1 MIDFSLPDNLVRLR
15 ERMDQFIRD
24 EIIPLE
30 HDPRQGPHGP
40 TEEFRNEL
48 VARARKAGLLSPHAP
63 KQWGGLGL
71 DHFGMAVIFEAAG
84 YSPLGPLAVNI
95 QAPDEGNTNLLNK
108 IATPA
113 QKEKW
118 LKPLSLGE
126 IRTAFLMTEPDGG
139 AGSDPSLMA
148 TVARRNG
155 DHFILN
161 GTKWLIT
168 GFPGASL
175 NIIMAR
181 TVDETGADL
190 GATMFLAP
198 MDAKGIRMV
207 RVLDT
212 MDTNSPGG
220 HSVVAIEGLK
230 VGLEDVLGEVGQGFR
245 NAQVRLGPARLTH
258 CMRWLGQARRCHDI
272 AVAYANKRQA
282 FGRLIG
288 QHQGIGFQLADNATD
303 LHLCRLAI
311 WHCAWLLDQGDQART
326 ETSRAKVFCSEA
338 LGRVVDRSL
347 QVLGGLGM
355 TSDTVVERTY
365 RDIRAFRIYDGPSE
379 VHRHFL
385 VRDILSTPA
394 SAKGN

>member
-1 MIDFSLPDNLVRLR
+1 MIDFSLPEDIVALR
-15 ERMDQFIRD
+15 DRVARFIRD

-40 TEEFRNEL
+40 TEEFRKEL
-48 VARARKAGLLSPHAP
+48 VARARAAGVLSPHAP
-63 KQWGGLGL
+63 KEWGGLGL
-71 DHFGMAVIFEAAG
+71 DHLGMAVIFEAAG
-84 YSPLGPLAVNI
+84 YSPLGPLALNI

-108 IATPA
+108 VATQA
-113 QKEKW
+113 QKERW

-139 AGSDPSLMA
+139 AGSDPALLA
-148 TVARRNG
+148 TTARRNG
-155 DHFILN
+155 GQFIID

-181 TVDETGADL
+181 TEDETGADL

-198 MDAKGIRMV
+198 MEAKGIRMV

-212 MDTNSPGG
+212 MDSNSPGG

-230 VGLEDVLGEVGQGFR
+230 VGVEDVLGEVGQGFR

-272 AVAYANKRQA
+272 AVNYANKRQA

-288 QHQGIGFQLADNATD
+288 QHQGIGFQLADNATE

-326 ETSRAKVFCSEA
+326 DTSRCKVFCSEA
-338 LGRVVDRSL
+338 LGRVVDRSV
-347 QVLGGLGM
+347 QVLGGLGI

-379 VHRHFL
+379 VHRFSM
-385 VRDILSTPA
+385 VRDILSA
-394 SAKGN
+394 ARG